1 MARLISPGG
10 RRRSA
15 AEHPPRIRPMRMTD
29 VPQVHAI
36 DCAVSAIPWPR
47 HMLHAELGKS
57 GTLDIVC
64 VIGNAVVGFVLASR
78 YADVW
83 HILNVGVRPDHWR
96 QGIGRRMLTDV
107 FARAGDLPHL
117 GFTLE
122 VRVSNAGAIALYR
135 QLGFVEHGVRP
146 GYYSDNQEDALIM
159 WREGGPDVQTGGGTA

>member
-1 MARLISPGG
+1 MAKRVGE
-10 RRRSA
+10 RRGPDA
-15 AEHPPRIRPMRMTD
+15 IPVPPKIRPMRMTD
-29 VPQVHAI
+29 VAQVHAI

-57 GTLDIVC
+57 DTLDIVC
-64 VIGNAVVGFVLASR
+64 ITPAAVVGFVLASR

-96 QGIGRRMLTDV
+96 QGIGRAMLTDL
-107 FARAGDLPHL
+107 FTRAHGVSHL

-135 QLGFVEHGVRP
+135 SLGFIDHGVRP
-146 GYYSDNQEDALIM
+146 RYYSDNNEDALIM
-159 WREGGPDVQTGGGTA
+159 WREGLPEDVVDGND